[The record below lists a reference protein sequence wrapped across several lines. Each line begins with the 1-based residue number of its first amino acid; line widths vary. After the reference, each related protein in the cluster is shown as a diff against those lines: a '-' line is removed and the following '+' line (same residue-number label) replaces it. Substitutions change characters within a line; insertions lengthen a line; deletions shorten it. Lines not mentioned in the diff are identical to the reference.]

1 MNTADLPDTKNHG
14 DEPANVYLIGFM
26 ACGKTRIGKLIA
38 RKLARPFL
46 DTDEMIVRKTGMPI
60 PEIFEK
66 WGESRF
72 REIEKEIVSQVAGL
86 RGRIV
91 ALGGG
96 AVLDPG
102 NWELLDLSGTIICLS
117 YPPEIIEER
126 AARSRQRPLLNQESG
141 RERKERIRSLLESR
155 ESVYRKADLL
165 LHLNQ
170 EVDARRVAAAI
181 IGFLGKPE

>member
-1 MNTADLPDTKNHG
+1 LNLQPIQNPT

-26 ACGKTRIGKLIA
+26 ASGKTRIGKLVA
-38 RKLARPFL
+38 RHLGRPFL
-46 DTDEMIVRKTGMPI
+46 DTDEMIVKKTGLSI

-66 WGESRF
+66 WGEPRF
-72 REIEKEIVSQVAGL
+72 REIEKEIVSRVAGM

-96 AVLDPG
+96 AVMDPG
-102 NWELLDLSGTIICLS
+102 NWEILDLSGTIVCLS
-117 YPPEIIEER
+117 YPPDIIEER
-126 AARSRQRPLLNQESG
+126 AARSRQRPLLNQESS
-141 RERKERIRSLLESR
+141 RERSERIRDLMERR
-155 ESVYRKADLL
+155 EPVYRKADLL